1 MKTNNKKSQLETQ
14 IENLKQQQP
23 ILEAELKKK
32 EKQFEK
38 VSNLYNALVEARRI
52 TYHHWEV
59 EREKIR
65 KKVVQ
70 QIKDNAEYNH
80 LWLLEK
86 YAGDSQKSYQQMNDA
101 LVSFEIVLKDRQD
114 QVRDTKYKIEKANSE
129 LEQLE
134 RKLLRTQLRKQGKEL
149 LLCEY
154 KSKGVLGCFG
164 DYPCQNC
171 QTNYFQTNSH
181 ESK

>member
-14 IENLKQQQP
+14 FENLKQQQP

-80 LWLLEK
+80 LCLLER
-86 YAGDSQKSYQQMNDA
+86 YAGDIQKSYQQMDDA
-101 LVSFEIVLKDRQD
+101 LVSFEIVLKDRRD
-114 QVRDTKYKIEKANSE
+114 QVRDTKDKIEKANSE

-164 DYPCQNC
+164 DYLCQNC
-171 QTNYFQTNSH
+171 RTNYLEPQTG
-181 ESK
+181 

>member
-14 IENLKQQQP
+14 IKDLEQQRP
-23 ILEAELKKK
+23 ILEAELKEK
-32 EKQFEK
+32 EEKFEK
-38 VSNLYNALVEARRI
+38 VSNLYNALVKARRI
-52 TYHHWEV
+52 TYHYWEV

-86 YAGDSQKSYQQMNDA
+86 YAVDSQKSYQQMNDA

-114 QVRDTKYKIEKANSE
+114 QVRDTKYKINKVNSE

-134 RKLLRTQLRKQGKEL
+134 RKLLRTQLRKQRKEL
-149 LLCEY
+149 LPCEY

-171 QTNYFQTNSH
+171 RTNYLEPQTG
-181 ESK
+181 